1 MAKYIIKRIGYM
13 IITLWVVATIT
24 FVLINAIPG
33 DPISAS
39 AGKVLDKT
47 VYEQIMKKYQLDQP
61 EYVRYGIYIKNL
73 VQGDLGMSIHYPG
86 QKVNDIISKEFPVSL
101 RLALQAVGI
110 GLVFGIFLGIIAA
123 FKRNTWVDYTVI
135 FIALIGVCVPGFVLA
150 ILLQYGLG
158 AKFGLK
164 IAGWSD
170 SSLFNIYRYSLL
182 PSIALAMAGLASNA
196 RFMRTS
202 VLEVINQDYVLTAK
216 SKGVGK
222 VSLVWKHIIRNAIL
236 PVVTMIGPRIA
247 YVITG
252 SLVVESIFSVPGL
265 GRELVSAISNRD
277 YTVVMSLTVFFA
289 FLYIVSLL
297 IVDIVYVLVDPRIK
311 LTQRKG

>member
-1 MAKYIIKRIGYM
+1 MPKYILKRIGYM

-39 AGKVLDKT
+39 AGKVLDKK
-47 VYEQIMKKYQLDQP
+47 VAAEIMKKYQLDQP
-61 EYVRYGIYIKNL
+61 EYVRYGTYIKDL
-73 VQGDLGMSIHYPG
+73 VHGDMGMSIHYPG
-86 QKVNDIISKEFPVSL
+86 QKVNDIIAKEFPVSL
-101 RLALQAVGI
+101 RLALQAVTIGI
-110 GLVFGIFLGIIAA
+110 VFGIILGIIAA

-158 AKFGLK
+158 AKFDLK
-164 IAGWSD
+164 IAGWSAK
-170 SSLFNIYRYSLL
+170 SLFDIYRYSLL

-216 SKGVGK
+216 SKGVGQ

-252 SLVVESIFSVPGL
+252 SLVVESIFSIPGL

>member
-1 MAKYIIKRIGYM
+1 M
-13 IITLWVVATIT
+13 
-24 FVLINAIPG
+24 F
-33 DPISAS
+33 
-39 AGKVLDKT
+39 
-47 VYEQIMKKYQLDQP
+47 
-61 EYVRYGIYIKNL
+61 
-73 VQGDLGMSIHYPG
+73 
-86 QKVNDIISKEFPVSL
+86 
-101 RLALQAVGI
+101 
-110 GLVFGIFLGIIAA
+110 
-123 FKRNTWVDYTVI
+123 
-135 FIALIGVCVPGFVLA
+135 
-150 ILLQYGLG
+150 
-158 AKFGLK
+158 
-164 IAGWSD
+164 
-170 SSLFNIYRYSLL
+170 
-182 PSIALAMAGLASNA
+182 
-196 RFMRTS
+196 
-202 VLEVINQDYVLTAK
+202 LTAK

-222 VSLVWKHIIRNAIL
+222 LSLVWKHIIRNAIL

>member
-1 MAKYIIKRIGYM
+1 M

-61 EYVRYGIYIKNL
+61 EYVRYGTYIKNL
-73 VQGDLGMSIHYPG
+73 VHGDLGMSIHYPG

-164 IAGWSD
+164 IAGWSAT
-170 SSLFNIYRYSLL
+170 SLFNIYRYSLL

-236 PVVTMIGPRIA
+236 PRSEEHT
-247 YVITG
+247 
-252 SLVVESIFSVPGL
+252 S
-265 GRELVSAISNRD
+265 ELQS
-277 YTVVMSLTVFFA
+277 
-289 FLYIVSLL
+289 
-297 IVDIVYVLVDPRIK
+297 
-311 LTQRKG
+311 Q

>member
-1 MAKYIIKRIGYM
+1 M

-39 AGKVLDKT
+39 AGKVLDKK
-47 VYEQIMKKYQLDQP
+47 VAAEIMKKYQLDQP
-61 EYVRYGIYIKNL
+61 EYVRYGTYIKDL
-73 VQGDLGMSIHYPG
+73 VHGDMGMSIHYPG
-86 QKVNDIISKEFPVSL
+86 QKVNDIIAKEFPVSL
-101 RLALQAVGI
+101 RLALQAVTIGI
-110 GLVFGIFLGIIAA
+110 VFGIILGIIAA

-158 AKFGLK
+158 AKFDLK
-164 IAGWSD
+164 IAGWSAK
-170 SSLFNIYRYSLL
+170 SLFDIYRYSLL

-216 SKGVGK
+216 SKGVGQ

-252 SLVVESIFSVPGL
+252 SLVVESIFSIPGL

>member
-1 MAKYIIKRIGYM
+1 M

-61 EYVRYGIYIKNL
+61 EYVRYGTYIKNL
-73 VQGDLGMSIHYPG
+73 VHGDLGMSIHYPG

-164 IAGWSD
+164 IAGWSAT
-170 SSLFNIYRYSLL
+170 SLFNIYRYSLL

>member
-1 MAKYIIKRIGYM
+1 MPKYILKRIGYM

-39 AGKVLDKT
+39 AGKVLDKK
-47 VYEQIMKKYQLDQP
+47 VAAEIMKKYQLDQP
-61 EYVRYGIYIKNL
+61 EYVRYGTYIKDL
-73 VQGDLGMSIHYPG
+73 VRGDLGVSIHYPG
-86 QKVNDIISKEFPVSL
+86 QRVNDIIAKEFPVSL
-101 RLALQAVGI
+101 RLALQAVTIGI
-110 GLVFGIFLGIIAA
+110 VFGIVLGIIAA

-164 IAGWSD
+164 IAGWSAN
-170 SSLFNIYRYSLL
+170 SLFDIYRYSLL

>member
-61 EYVRYGIYIKNL
+61 EYVRYGTYIKNL
-73 VQGDLGMSIHYPG
+73 VHGDLGMSIHYPG

-170 SSLFNIYRYSLL
+170 SNLFNIYRYSLL

>member
-1 MAKYIIKRIGYM
+1 VAKYILKRIGYM

-39 AGKVLDKT
+39 AGKVLDKK
-47 VYEQIMKKYQLDQP
+47 VAAEIMKKYKLDQP
-61 EYVRYGIYIKNL
+61 EYVRYGTYISDL
-73 VQGDLGMSIHYPG
+73 VHGDMGMSIHYPG
-86 QKVNDIISKEFPVSL
+86 QKVNDIIAKEFPVSL
-101 RLALQAVGI
+101 RLALQAVTIGI
-110 GLVFGIFLGIIAA
+110 VFGIVLGIIAA

-164 IAGWSD
+164 IAGWSAK
-170 SSLFNIYRYSLL
+170 SLFDIYRYSLL

>member
-33 DPISAS
+33 DPITAS
-39 AGKVLDKT
+39 AGKVLDKK
-47 VYEQIMKKYQLDQP
+47 VAAEIMKKYQLDQP
-61 EYVRYGIYIKNL
+61 EYVRYGTYIKNL
-73 VQGDLGMSIHYPG
+73 VHGDLGMSIHYPG

-164 IAGWSD
+164 IAGWSS

>member
-39 AGKVLDKT
+39 AGKVLDKK
-47 VYEQIMKKYQLDQP
+47 VAAQIMKKYQLDQP
-61 EYVRYGIYIKNL
+61 EYVRYGTYIKDL
-73 VQGDLGMSIHYPG
+73 VHGDLGMSIHYPG
-86 QKVNDIISKEFPVSL
+86 QKVNDIIAKEFPVSL
-101 RLALQAVGI
+101 RLALQAVAIGI
-110 GLVFGIFLGIIAA
+110 IFGIFLGIIAA

-164 IAGWSD
+164 IAGWSA
-170 SSLFNIYRYSLL
+170 SSLFDIYRYSLL

-252 SLVVESIFSVPGL
+252 SLVVESIFSIPGL

-289 FLYIVSLL
+289 LLYVVSLL